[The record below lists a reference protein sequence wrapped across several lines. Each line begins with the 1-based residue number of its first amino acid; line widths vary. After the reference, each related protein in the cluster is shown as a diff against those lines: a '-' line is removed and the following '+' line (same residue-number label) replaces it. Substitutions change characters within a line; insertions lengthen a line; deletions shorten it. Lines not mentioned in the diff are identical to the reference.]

1 MTYRLLYGDH
11 GLVHTNNIYGVFS
24 AVVNKKAW
32 SIFMDRNQDVE
43 FFFGTFR
50 KFYFLFMN
58 LMCLDPRRLHDD
70 IDNFLFRMKV
80 TVLKKKHQRGNVSE
94 KVID

>member
-32 SIFMDRNQDVE
+32 SIFMECNQDVE

-50 KFYFLFMN
+50 KFYFLFPF
-58 LMCLDPRRLHDD
+58 DPRRLHDD

-80 TVLKKKHQRGNVSE
+80 TGLK
-94 KVID
+94 